1 VSAIWHLAAG
11 VEAGHRPSIRM
22 SPAEILAY
30 ADGADRLLE
39 GRRAYRP
46 AAFSLFETWK
56 DAQTFAR
63 SAAGADL
70 LPVVRIVDEFGTGYL
85 RSLAQRITPEA
96 QADYVIS
103 TVHRAKGLEWK
114 RVKVINDFLFK
125 YVDGRLTVEEDELR
139 LLYVALTR
147 AQHVLDVSDLREALL
162 RLFRS

>member
-1 VSAIWHLAAG
+1 MQMGQTCCSR
-11 VEAGHRPSIRM
+11 E
-22 SPAEILAY
+22 
-30 ADGADRLLE
+30 GAPTNLQPFRCL
-39 GRRAYRP
+39 RRGP
-46 AAFSLFETWK
+46 TP
-56 DAQTFAR
+56 
-63 SAAGADL
+63 AGADL

-85 RSLAQRITPEA
+85 RSLAKRITPEA

-139 LLYVALTR
+139 LLYVAFTR
-147 AQHVLDVSDLREALL
+147 AQHVLDVSHLRDALL